1 VQPFEKVPTLK
12 ALAPTLREP
21 PFFVTQII
29 IMALFVALGIAAA
42 KRFRIEPARA
52 EEPVRRAA

>member
-1 VQPFEKVPTLK
+1 MPTLK

-42 KRFRIEPARA
+42 KRFRDQAALAPVPRARA
-52 EEPVRRAA
+52 A